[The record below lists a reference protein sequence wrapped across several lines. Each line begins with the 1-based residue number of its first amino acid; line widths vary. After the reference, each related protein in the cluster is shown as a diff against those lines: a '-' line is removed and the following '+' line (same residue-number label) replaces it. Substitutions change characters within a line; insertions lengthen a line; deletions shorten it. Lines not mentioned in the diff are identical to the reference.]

1 MALVRSQVKALD
13 SERNCGLIKRGR
25 GLLQRTFSFSDA
37 HAVTNSISS
46 YYHRLSFT
54 CQWTRWL
61 GDVRIVL
68 AYSSYIMPLTLIH
81 RLVWG

>member
-13 SERNCGLIKRGR
+13 SERNCGLVKRGR
-25 GLLQRTFSFSDA
+25 DLLQRTFSFSDA

-54 CQWTRWL
+54 
-61 GDVRIVL
+61 
-68 AYSSYIMPLTLIH
+68 
-81 RLVWG
+81 